1 MDDDYAAVNLTL
13 TLPANTA
20 TGSLVIP
27 FTAVLDTVAEP
38 AGETVNIASSLLNLA
53 ENGPDLAIPGVTAT
67 LTINDAPASGDT
79 APTFGTA
86 TIEAQFYTQGTAIT
100 PLTLPAAT
108 GGEAPIAY
116 TLTPAIPGL
125 TFNPTTRVLTGTPLT
140 VGVTETTYTVGDTDD
155 NIAASD
161 TDTLTFTITVEAP
174 DTAPTFGTA
183 TIEAQFYTQGT
194 AITPLTL
201 PAATGGN
208 APIAYTLTAI
218 PGLRFNAS
226 NRVLTGTPL
235 TAGVT
240 QVTYTVGDTDDNI
253 AASDTDTLTFTI
265 TVQPADI
272 APTFGGATV
281 SAQTYTVNLPITPLT
296 LPPAIGGNGAI
307 TYALAPA
314 ATPAGLTF
322 NAATRVLSGTPTTV
336 AAATDYTYT
345 AGDTDGSPAGTDETT
360 LTFSI
365 TIEANTAPAFA
376 STTRLDYSDIA
387 QNRMV
392 TPITLPAATGGNGAT
407 VYTLAALPA
416 GLTFNAA
423 TRVIAGTPQAIVAE
437 MDYTYTAADSDGDT
451 LSTDE
456 ATLIVRFEVI
466 QTPPTEIR
474 LSVNPAAVTE
484 SSAATTITVTATLIE
499 GSYATARNITF
510 ASTDGTA
517 TLNTDYT
524 AVPDTT
530 LTIPANAASA
540 GVDIMFTANVDTNA
554 EAGGETV
561 RITGTLFDGDGT
573 TPITSISVTPATLT
587 INDYVL
593 TVSAGADRT
602 VVHGGTITLNGEV
615 TGGIAIA
622 TTWALDSTA
631 ATAAF
636 VAAGLTA
643 TEAQAEVTRLTAA
656 LALITTPVGALPAP
670 AESLGLTGPVL
681 LEFTL
686 TVTDNDAP
694 MGQDGTATDT
704 MIITVNE
711 NTTAVTTA
719 INEAILPEV
728 ARAMTNSTTGSITRR
743 IGRTVESIALPP
755 VSGFNLA
762 GASMD
767 GQDNLAMAVR
777 THGEA
782 MNEDSRDIKEMLAGS
797 DFVLPLNAAN
807 GGWLDLSSA
816 AFWGSGEY
824 RDFSGESG
832 TLDWDGDLT
841 GFQLGVDARLRDEL
855 LVGVAVSSLS
865 TEMDYD
871 DDTEGAQGDYEL
883 DMTSVHPYIGW
894 RAGELD
900 LWATVGY
907 GSGDLEITEQ
917 NAGGVSQTPQSGD
930 VNLLTIGGGG
940 SGMLWQ
946 GDLGQ
951 GGTTTLRLKGEV
963 SQTQLEVKGG
973 DAFAEQEIDATGMRI
988 ALEAGRSHTLDG
1000 GGVFEPSL
1008 EIAARYDGGDGE
1020 TGGGAEVGGAL
1031 RYRNPATGLTA
1042 DGRIRA
1048 LVGQGGN
1055 YEEWGISGTL
1065 RVAPGVDGQG
1075 VSFSLSPGY
1084 GNSGSGVQ
1092 ELWRQGLAADE
1103 NNATDETAD
1112 YAMKLDARI
1121 GYGLGFALNE
1131 HHGILTP
1138 YGEMTHGTTDSYRV
1152 GVNWKAGKRF
1162 DLTLF
1167 SERRENTANP
1177 PEHAVLLKGE
1187 VRF

>member
-1 MDDDYAAVNLTL
+1 M
-13 TLPANTA
+13 
-20 TGSLVIP
+20 
-27 FTAVLDTVAEP
+27 
-38 AGETVNIASSLLNLA
+38 
-53 ENGPDLAIPGVTAT
+53 
-67 LTINDAPASGDT
+67 
-79 APTFGTA
+79 
-86 TIEAQFYTQGTAIT
+86 
-100 PLTLPAAT
+100 
-108 GGEAPIAY
+108 
-116 TLTPAIPGL
+116 
-125 TFNPTTRVLTGTPLT
+125 
-140 VGVTETTYTVGDTDD
+140 
-155 NIAASD
+155 
-161 TDTLTFTITVEAP
+161 
-174 DTAPTFGTA
+174 
-183 TIEAQFYTQGT
+183 
-194 AITPLTL
+194 
-201 PAATGGN
+201 
-208 APIAYTLTAI
+208 
-218 PGLRFNAS
+218 
-226 NRVLTGTPL
+226 
-235 TAGVT
+235 
-240 QVTYTVGDTDDNI
+240 
-253 AASDTDTLTFTI
+253 
-265 TVQPADI
+265 
-272 APTFGGATV
+272 
-281 SAQTYTVNLPITPLT
+281 
-296 LPPAIGGNGAI
+296 
-307 TYALAPA
+307 
-314 ATPAGLTF
+314 
-322 NAATRVLSGTPTTV
+322 
-336 AAATDYTYT
+336 
-345 AGDTDGSPAGTDETT
+345 
-360 LTFSI
+360 
-365 TIEANTAPAFA
+365 
-376 STTRLDYSDIA
+376 
-387 QNRMV
+387 
-392 TPITLPAATGGNGAT
+392 
-407 VYTLAALPA
+407 
-416 GLTFNAA
+416 
-423 TRVIAGTPQAIVAE
+423 
-437 MDYTYTAADSDGDT
+437 
-451 LSTDE
+451 
-456 ATLIVRFEVI
+456 
-466 QTPPTEIR
+466 
-474 LSVNPAAVTE
+474 
-484 SSAATTITVTATLIE
+484 
-499 GSYATARNITF
+499 
-510 ASTDGTA
+510 
-517 TLNTDYT
+517 
-524 AVPDTT
+524 
-530 LTIPANAASA
+530 
-540 GVDIMFTANVDTNA
+540 
-554 EAGGETV
+554 
-561 RITGTLFDGDGT
+561 
-573 TPITSISVTPATLT
+573 
-587 INDYVL
+587 
-593 TVSAGADRT
+593 
-602 VVHGGTITLNGEV
+602 
-615 TGGIAIA
+615 
-622 TTWALDSTA
+622 
-631 ATAAF
+631 
-636 VAAGLTA
+636 
-643 TEAQAEVTRLTAA
+643 
-656 LALITTPVGALPAP
+656 
-670 AESLGLTGPVL
+670 L

-762 GASMD
+762 GASMA

-782 MNEDSRDIKEMLAGS
+782 MSEDSRDIKEMLAGS

-807 GGWLDLSSA
+807 GGWLGLSSA

-917 NAGGVSQTPQSGD
+917 NASRISQTPQSGD

-963 SQTQLEVKGG
+963 SQTQLEVEGG
-973 DAFAEQEIDATGMRI
+973 AFAEQEIDATGMRI

-1008 EIAARYDGGDGE
+1008 EVGARYDGGDGE

-1103 NNATDETAD
+1103 NNATDETD
-1112 YAMKLDARI
+1112 GYAMKLDARI